1 MSLHHILFDPLSA
14 WEHFKVEAVVLVIMI
29 PVFLIGTWFAGR
41 KK

>member
-14 WEHFKVEAVVLVIMI
+14 WEHFKVQVVVLVCTA
-29 PVFLIGTWFAGR
+29 PVFLVAYWRAGR